1 MCAQTLKLQ
10 QIQCPYCKG
19 SSAARF
25 CVKPDTISSR
35 GFHYS
40 SFSYPCRGPGV
51 PHECGAGRDA
61 EGKLLGA
68 FYRGDANSIRS
79 LGVSL
84 MRGRPCHLAGT
95 GAGPKKNR
103 RVRIAFFFAFSF
115 VGLSLCAPTWCEAQR
130 ASSTE
135 GEQCFAF
142 IETSRP
148 GGDASVAYGGVFQ
161 TLKEAQQDALNR
173 CSLTNLVQEGWGPCR
188 TWCVKAN

>member
-1 MCAQTLKLQ
+1 MYGQTLKLQ
-10 QIQCPYCKG
+10 RIQWQYCKG

-35 GFHYS
+35 AFHYS
-40 SFSYPCRGPGV
+40 SFSYSCRGLGV
-51 PHECGAGRDA
+51 LDKCGAGRDA

-68 FYRGDANSIRS
+68 FAHGGANSIRS
-79 LGVSL
+79 LGISL
-84 MRGRPCHLAGT
+84 LRGRACHLAGT
-95 GAGPKKNR
+95 GSGPKKKR
-103 RVRIAFFFAFSF
+103 RERIAFFFASSF
-115 VGLSLCAPTWCEAQR
+115 ISLSLCAPTWCEAQR
-130 ASSTE
+130 ANSTE
-135 GEQCFAF
+135 GAQCLAF

-148 GGDASVAYGGVFQ
+148 GGDASVPYGDVFQ